1 MDVADDLLRSIDQ
14 NGIVITNG
22 EMDTY
27 PTLIKQRMY
36 GIRKDVLVIDQRMLA
51 DAGYRQRCWSQARA
65 TGSVPAAGTAFV
77 KGLLNATTRPVFLA
91 LSLDADWAKALSN
104 ELYVTGVAMRYSHQR
119 VDNMVQLEE
128 RWKVMTKNMYAGPLT
143 ANYILPGSVLL
154 QYYRATGQEQKAS
167 RMDARGTGHRRGY
180 AFDQPPASTGHLRAL
195 SMALFQKPHDT
206 MSDERLM
213 EHIVRGDEKAFAA
226 LYDRWHGRILA
237 YFHRMLWHDRERAQ
251 DFLQDL
257 FAKIAR
263 KPGIYDPGRPFNT
276 WLYSV
281 ANNMCKNEYRREEVR
296 RNARPYLDNGN
307 GITAAV
313 EGDRAWTTPISAT
326 RLNTELD
333 RLDAD
338 HRSTFVMRYHEDMAI
353 KEIAAVFG
361 ISEGT
366 VKSRLFY
373 TLKKLA
379 ERMKEFDPRAS
390 HYHGTP

>member
-1 MDVADDLLRSIDQ
+1 
-14 NGIVITNG
+14 
-22 EMDTY
+22 
-27 PTLIKQRMY
+27 
-36 GIRKDVLVIDQRMLA
+36 
-51 DAGYRQRCWSQARA
+51 
-65 TGSVPAAGTAFV
+65 
-77 KGLLNATTRPVFLA
+77 
-91 LSLDADWAKALSN
+91 
-104 ELYVTGVAMRYSHQR
+104 
-119 VDNMVQLEE
+119 
-128 RWKVMTKNMYAGPLT
+128 
-143 ANYILPGSVLL
+143 
-154 QYYRATGQEQKAS
+154 
-167 RMDARGTGHRRGY
+167 
-180 AFDQPPASTGHLRAL
+180 
-195 SMALFQKPHDT
+195 MALFQKPHDT
-206 MSDERLM
+206 LSDERLM
-213 EHIVRGDEKAFAA
+213 ELVVRGDEKAFGA
-226 LYDRWHGRILA
+226 LYDRWQRRILA

-263 KPGIYDPGRPFNT
+263 KPTIYDPARPFST

-296 RNARPYLDNGN
+296 RNARPYIDNGN

-313 EGDRAWTTPISAT
+313 EGTGVDHAHFRT
-326 RLNTELD
+326 RLNAELD